1 MAVKKLK
8 FEEAMQR
15 LQKIVG
21 KLESGE
27 ASLEE
32 SMKLFEEGAK
42 LSSQCYQLL
51 DKAEQQVTQLAKIP
65 LEEEV
70 QDEEDI

>member
-1 MAVKKLK
+1 MAAKKLK

-15 LQKIVG
+15 LQEIVR

-32 SMKLFEEGAK
+32 SIKLFEEGAK

>member
-1 MAVKKLK
+1 MAAKKLK

-15 LQKIVG
+15 LQEIVG
-21 KLESGE
+21 KLESCE
-27 ASLEE
+27 VSLEE

-51 DKAEQQVTQLAKIP
+51 DKAEQQVTQLVKIP

>member
-1 MAVKKLK
+1 MAAKKLK

-15 LQKIVG
+15 LQEIVG

-27 ASLEE
+27 ISLEE

-51 DKAEQQVTQLAKIP
+51 DKAEQQVTQLVKIP
-65 LEEEV
+65 LEEEA